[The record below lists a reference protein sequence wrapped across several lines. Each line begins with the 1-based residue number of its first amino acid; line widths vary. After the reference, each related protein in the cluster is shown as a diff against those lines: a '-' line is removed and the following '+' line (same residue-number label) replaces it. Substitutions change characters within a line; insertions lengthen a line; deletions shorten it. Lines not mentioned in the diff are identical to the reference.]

1 MTCSEARQWSA
12 KSCSKFLH
20 REQREGIVDD
30 AVVRTQRVARNSSET
45 KTVTRKAE
53 RRTGLARRAPVDQR
67 VANQQRRRD
76 RCRGN
81 RSEVAGWAGVRLARQ
96 RTIAADPERR
106 VEITVELKSRQNAAR
121 GGNRFV
127 RQHGERRPLDE
138 SIERLADSGIGPRVI
153 QEAAIVNREKPRERI
168 RRLRDA
174 AGREHAVD
182 EHRGT
187 VAHHSSDVFFGQRP
201 RAGYAQQLVGRLR
214 EIAARVDEGS
224 VEIEHVQRERQGA
237 AATWLR
243 TRRTTSASPTLSPAR
258 PGSPALSRI
267 RR

>member
-20 REQREGIVDD
+20 REQRQGIVDD

-81 RSEVAGWAGVRLARQ
+81 RSEVAECARVRLARE
-96 RTIAADPERR
+96 RTIAADHERR

-127 RQHGERRPLDE
+127 SQHGERRSLDE
-138 SIERLADSGIGPRVI
+138 YIELIKVSGLEQV
-153 QEAAIVNREKPRERI
+153 
-168 RRLRDA
+168 LL
-174 AGREHAVD
+174 
-182 EHRGT
+182 
-187 VAHHSSDVFFGQRP
+187 
-201 RAGYAQQLVGRLR
+201 QQC
-214 EIAARVDEGS
+214 DMS
-224 VEIEHVQRERQGA
+224 N
-237 AATWLR
+237 
-243 TRRTTSASPTLSPAR
+243 S
-258 PGSPALSRI
+258 
-267 RR
+267 